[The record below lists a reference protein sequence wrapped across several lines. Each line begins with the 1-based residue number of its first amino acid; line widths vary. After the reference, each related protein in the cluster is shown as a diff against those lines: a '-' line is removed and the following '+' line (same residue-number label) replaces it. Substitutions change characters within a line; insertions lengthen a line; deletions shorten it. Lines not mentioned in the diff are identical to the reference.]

1 MTVRAKFR
9 VNNVQPFTD
18 QSGKASGY
26 RIDLHPVY
34 DSNPESENA
43 KFFNATPWGQITLG
57 VMNPTAAEQ
66 FTPGAEFYVD
76 FTAAK

>member
-9 VNNVQPFTD
+9 VNCVVP
-18 QSGKASGY
+18 SGNGV

-34 DSNPESENA
+34 DSDPNSENG
-43 KFFNATPWGQITLG
+43 KFFNATPWGHITLG
-57 VMNPTAAEQ
+57 TMNAAAAAQ

-76 FTAAK
+76 FMEIPK